1 MTERAA
7 DFEWRG
13 EGEEAQ
19 NLLYAPG
26 PAVAEASL
34 ERALSAAR
42 LPGVV
47 SPVYVAAS
55 GTPSNFG
62 WVAASETHAAP
73 DLVSAPEWGLL
84 IVAECRGGRGAQARR
99 VRRFVGCRGGAH
111 RGRGPAFPGRVG
123 QRRRRF
129 EPASALRGDPGLD
142 EAGGYTRF
150 AGGGDPGF

>member
-1 MTERAA
+1 MIERAA

-84 IVAECRGGRGAQARR
+84 IVADAPVESVGTPPDEAPRLIGRRLSEVALPDVSEAE
-99 VRRFVGCRGGAH
+99 VRRLAENGA
-111 RGRGPAFPGRVG
+111 V
-123 QRRRRF
+123 
-129 EPASALRGDPGLD
+129 
-142 EAGGYTRF
+142 
-150 AGGGDPGF
+150 